1 MRLRGRRI
9 ALLLAGA
16 LPLLADDSNF
26 EQQQSHDP
34 DQQPRK
40 AQQDESQQPVASEDD
55 AKIDDIPLTAV
66 ESVHDDAFK
75 IPPLNAVTATSADD
89 RDITDDTS
97 RPLEVD
103 TKDELVSKRSQIVQ
117 EVEEGTEVGEGIH
130 EDNKE
135 KTIYAEPPDSQEQEH
150 VILDSLSS
158 VVGQLWDR
166 VGSADLKDGDD
177 GTDADA
183 KDGENT
189 ANESKGIADS
199 EEATDVSTVEGDFN
213 STKAAGQRE
222 QQHDSS
228 DRPID
233 EKVKEVSTTG
243 EYDNEE
249 SLSGDSKALD
259 QVAEVVEDASQ
270 EAINETSAVFE
281 DSHPAEVEED
291 NLTDRV
297 AVDYASKSA
306 GALILEKSSSFKG
319 TSNLLNE
326 DKDKY
331 AIAPCEEKKFVV
343 VGLSEDILV
352 KQIILANY
360 ERFSSRVK
368 EFQVLG
374 SQTMGKW
381 VDLGT
386 YTAKAGNGKQ
396 TFDLLEPAWAR
407 YIKFKFRTHHGSEYY
422 CTLSQIKVHGS
433 TMLQGFH
440 EQWEDDDE
448 HEVGKV
454 EESSSIQEALE
465 GDTNNVSKDDI
476 HPGSLISEA
485 VPSEGVKTDDSPDDE
500 DDSAC
505 DTSSDSEDTKIA
517 DPEQNSLGRFRES
530 QSLDNML
537 HGFTTD
543 EELFTTMYDLIPQ
556 VLGARSTESLSSP
569 GRKNE
574 SDMKTFHQ
582 LSTAAIESV
591 YRSSQIASNVAKSL
605 VAGTSKSIETP
616 KMSDAV
622 GDFAA
627 RFKHTL
633 TGMLADADP
642 QPRDSK
648 TIETDYS
655 HATDEPKQVSEEALV
670 NMESEGSLDSEQK
683 VDEPKVNDMVS
694 EATKAD
700 DGSSEELPETHE
712 DVVSINQEKPREQP
726 AEAAALDAS
735 ARTVDVA
742 LVRMLERLPSAS
754 CLPELDY
761 AEFKAKILASRKTP
775 PGGGSTGGGGEKAPI
790 FKKLT
795 DEIKALQMS
804 LSAHDQFTKA
814 SVSCYQRVLLDLVA
828 ESEKMRSGHEERLS
842 RLEAEM
848 ERARRY
854 TISSIWSWVRR
865 GLFLGYLSTKWVVD
879 LLVSGPSL
887 AFDGVVA
894 LWRYRRGNDSSLL
907 PKSVSA
913 AIAFLQEGQ
922 RARGANAIFE
932 FVGQKN
938 HSWLLPFIL
947 MLFALLGLLIPS
959 RARKD
964 KAAVVA
970 VKSNS
975 TLSSSSQTAKKED
988 IVEDEVPPMVD
999 DESTSEVSNIR
1010 PDGDLL
1016 KKRAYNKKNESTLS
1030 GFKGSPCPQQQ
1041 QRRGEAKME
1050 DAVPTMLDEKS
1061 DF

>member
-189 ANESKGIADS
+189 ADESKEIADS
-199 EEATDVSTVEGDFN
+199 EEPTDVSTVEGDFN

-360 ERFSSRVK
+360 ERFSSRVE

-374 SQTMGKW
+374 SQT
-381 VDLGT
+381 D
-386 YTAKAGNGKQ
+386 
-396 TFDLLEPAWAR
+396 R
-407 YIKFKFRTHHGSEYY
+407 
-422 CTLSQIKVHGS
+422 
-433 TMLQGFH
+433 
-440 EQWEDDDE
+440 
-448 HEVGKV
+448 
-454 EESSSIQEALE
+454 
-465 GDTNNVSKDDI
+465 
-476 HPGSLISEA
+476 
-485 VPSEGVKTDDSPDDE
+485 
-500 DDSAC
+500 
-505 DTSSDSEDTKIA
+505 
-517 DPEQNSLGRFRES
+517 
-530 QSLDNML
+530 
-537 HGFTTD
+537 
-543 EELFTTMYDLIPQ
+543 
-556 VLGARSTESLSSP
+556 
-569 GRKNE
+569 
-574 SDMKTFHQ
+574 
-582 LSTAAIESV
+582 
-591 YRSSQIASNVAKSL
+591 
-605 VAGTSKSIETP
+605 
-616 KMSDAV
+616 
-622 GDFAA
+622 
-627 RFKHTL
+627 
-633 TGMLADADP
+633 
-642 QPRDSK
+642 
-648 TIETDYS
+648 
-655 HATDEPKQVSEEALV
+655 
-670 NMESEGSLDSEQK
+670 
-683 VDEPKVNDMVS
+683 
-694 EATKAD
+694 
-700 DGSSEELPETHE
+700 
-712 DVVSINQEKPREQP
+712 
-726 AEAAALDAS
+726 
-735 ARTVDVA
+735 
-742 LVRMLERLPSAS
+742 
-754 CLPELDY
+754 
-761 AEFKAKILASRKTP
+761 
-775 PGGGSTGGGGEKAPI
+775 
-790 FKKLT
+790 
-795 DEIKALQMS
+795 
-804 LSAHDQFTKA
+804 
-814 SVSCYQRVLLDLVA
+814 
-828 ESEKMRSGHEERLS
+828 
-842 RLEAEM
+842 
-848 ERARRY
+848 
-854 TISSIWSWVRR
+854 
-865 GLFLGYLSTKWVVD
+865 
-879 LLVSGPSL
+879 
-887 AFDGVVA
+887 
-894 LWRYRRGNDSSLL
+894 
-907 PKSVSA
+907 KSV
-913 AIAFLQEGQ
+913 
-922 RARGANAIFE
+922 
-932 FVGQKN
+932 V
-938 HSWLLPFIL
+938 
-947 MLFALLGLLIPS
+947 
-959 RARKD
+959 
-964 KAAVVA
+964 
-970 VKSNS
+970 
-975 TLSSSSQTAKKED
+975 
-988 IVEDEVPPMVD
+988 
-999 DESTSEVSNIR
+999 
-1010 PDGDLL
+1010 
-1016 KKRAYNKKNESTLS
+1016 
-1030 GFKGSPCPQQQ
+1030 
-1041 QRRGEAKME
+1041 
-1050 DAVPTMLDEKS
+1050 
-1061 DF
+1061 